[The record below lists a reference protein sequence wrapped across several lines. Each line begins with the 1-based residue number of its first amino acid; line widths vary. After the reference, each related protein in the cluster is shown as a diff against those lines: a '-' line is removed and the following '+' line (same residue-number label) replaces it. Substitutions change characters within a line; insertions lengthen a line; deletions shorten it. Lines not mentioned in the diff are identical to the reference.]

1 MKNKLIKLASSILFC
16 AVSLQASVLESGRSV
31 VVMPL
36 LFSYQV
42 KQDFQTSY
50 AKTNSSIKGFAK
62 EKNSDSYH
70 ENYSDGRYTSSAR
83 NSSNSNIDGKY
94 DLKKE
99 SSYEENSYNDTTITE
114 KTLSTEKYTALLESA
129 LSEAGVLVGN
139 RRNQRINDYIL
150 TGDVI
155 SARMGS
161 IRTVPDGTNRRYSV
175 SSTLK
180 IIVKVTDAKT
190 GVSTFSRTL
199 TGKGVKTFDTLDDV
213 PSDETMEMAMD
224 EVAAQLVAELTGRKY
239 ISPSESDAEYQ
250 DSPGK
255 RLVE

>member
-1 MKNKLIKLASSILFC
+1 MKNKLIKLASAILFC
-16 AVSLQASVLESGRSV
+16 AVSLPASMLESGRGV

-50 AKTNSSIKGFAK
+50 AKAKSSIKGYAK

-70 ENYSDGRYTSSAR
+70 ENYSDGRFTSNAR
-83 NSSNSNIDGKY
+83 SSSNSNIDGKY

-99 SSYEENSYNDTTITE
+99 SEYEETAYNDTVITE
-114 KTLSTEKYTALLESA
+114 KTLSTEKYTAILESA
-129 LSEAGVLVGN
+129 LSEAGILVGN
-139 RRNQRINDYIL
+139 RKNQRMNDYIL

-155 SARMGS
+155 SVRMGN

-180 IIVKVTDAKT
+180 ISIKITDAKT
-190 GVSTFSRTL
+190 GISTFAKTL
-199 TGKGVKTFDTLDDV
+199 TGKGVKSFDALDYV
-213 PSDETMEMAMD
+213 PSEDTMDMAMD
-224 EVAAQLVAELTGRKY
+224 EVAAQLVAELTGQRF
-239 ISPSESDAEYQ
+239 ISSSESDAEYQ